1 MKNQFFYTQK
11 DPIPGKENE
20 FNSFRASFNIN
31 KVIRSLS
38 MDNETVLVILDDI
51 HQRPQNVEIKNK
63 QGKVTSIK
71 REMNTFQSEIYLSE
85 KDDVQRFYQ
94 LTSIDDETAKNN
106 INVDKYETSP

>member
-20 FNSFRASFNIN
+20 FKSFRASFNIN
-31 KVIRSLS
+31 KVIRSLTVDDGS
-38 MDNETVLVILDDI
+38 MLVVLDDI
-51 HQRPQNVEIKNK
+51 HQRPQSVEVKNK

-85 KDDVQRFYQ
+85 RDDIHRFYT
-94 LTSIDDETAKNN
+94 LTSIDNGG
-106 INVDKYETSP
+106 KYETAP